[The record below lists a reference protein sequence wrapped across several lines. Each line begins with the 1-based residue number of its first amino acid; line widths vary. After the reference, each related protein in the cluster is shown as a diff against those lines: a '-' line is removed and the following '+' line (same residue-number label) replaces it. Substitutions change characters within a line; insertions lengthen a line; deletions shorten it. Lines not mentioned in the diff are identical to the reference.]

1 MNANNNSSS
10 HQDSVT
16 TIEQL
21 KKFVQ
26 EFVTERNWQRF
37 HTPKNLASSIAIET
51 AELMEHFQWLTPEE
65 SLALR
70 GRILP
75 NSPIAEEISDVLAY
89 ILSLANALQV
99 DLSESL
105 HLKMLK
111 NAQKY
116 PPETTED
123 LT

>member
-21 KKFVQ
+21 KKLVQ
-26 EFVTERNWQRF
+26 EFVNERNWKRF

-65 SLALR
+65 SLELR

-105 HLKMLK
+105 RLKMLK

-116 PPETTED
+116 PPESITKE
-123 LT
+123 